1 MPKFVEDH
9 DANRMLS
16 GSVISIGG
24 RLIYVNNVSRQM
36 LTGVDIETGE
46 AIDTPADF
54 DVIKNPNAGR
64 LGYMNTPNGCSYMLR
79 SPVRTM
85 AMGFNSQNTK
95 AYVAHNTAGRRAP
108 VSLIGSCL
116 KYLNNTYKNI
126 FPDYKEAYKLAIE
139 TQTPTAFDR
148 SFAVDRNGILFFRG
162 NAIGRANPDR
172 EDLSDFNRLGKAV
185 QKVRNI
191 PKLNWR
197 AVV

>member
-24 RLIYVNNVSRQM
+24 RLIYVNNVSRRM

-46 AIDTPADF
+46 AIDTLADF

-79 SPVRTM
+79 SPVRTT
-85 AMGFNSQNTK
+85 AMGLNNQNTK
-95 AYVAHNTAGRRAP
+95 AYATHNSAERRAP
-108 VSLIGSCL
+108 VSLVGSCL

-126 FPDYKEAYKLAIE
+126 FPDYKEAYKLAVE

-148 SFAVDRNGILFFRG
+148 SFAVDRQGLLFFRG

-172 EDLSDFNRLGKAV
+172 EDLSEFNSLGKAV